1 MRDVNSDI
9 TQAYYEVINN
19 LNIPVYQGEEPDN
32 VKDKIY
38 VVISA
43 ISSNE
48 KSTKNSSDMELT
60 IQLTINS
67 WDYKYNNTK
76 SLNTA
81 VNQILSAIKP
91 EQNSVLDLSS
101 FGLQMLNL
109 SIQTNIEQ
117 DYGRL
122 VDRTYVTRVI
132 IFKQHIFIL

>member
-38 VVISA
+38 VVISS